1 MVQITGILTDP
12 LGNPMAGAVIRITPQ
27 DNGDTLQCLSGSVTT
42 GADGSYDF
50 TLKEDLLFIEVCFNR
65 KKWTRTGK
73 VNTTGATGPI
83 DLETLFEL
91 YEVADV

>member
-12 LGNPMAGAVIRITPQ
+12 LGNPMSGALIRVTPQ
-27 DNGDTLQCLSGSVTT
+27 DNGDTLQCLSGSITT
-42 GADGSYDF
+42 GVDGSYDF
-50 TLKEDLLFIEVCFNR
+50 NLKEDLLFIEVCFNR

-73 VNTTGATGPI
+73 VNTTGATGSI

-91 YEVADV
+91 YEV